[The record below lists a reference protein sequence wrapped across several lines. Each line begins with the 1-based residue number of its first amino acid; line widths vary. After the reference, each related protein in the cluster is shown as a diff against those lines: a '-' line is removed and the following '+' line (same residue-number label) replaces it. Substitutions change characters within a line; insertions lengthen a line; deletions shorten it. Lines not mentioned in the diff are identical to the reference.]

1 MNSDPI
7 QVSIQIIFYL
17 LLILLV
23 ISIYCTIMSF
33 TFLSFNDRKYRII
46 LKDVL
51 SLIIIP
57 IIVNIFLNKMPYSQL
72 RLNLAILIILILY
85 YIFIDIAEFGVNR
98 SSLAIEY
105 FIVSLVM
112 VILLLFVLVALSIF
126 LLNIFGFIKFN

>member
-46 LKDVL
+46 LKDIL

-57 IIVNIFLNKMPYSQL
+57 IIVNIFSNKMPYSQL
-72 RLNLAILIILILY
+72 RLNLAILAILILY
-85 YIFIDIAEFGVNR
+85 YIFIDIAEFGATN
-98 SSLAIEY
+98 SK
-105 FIVSLVM
+105 
-112 VILLLFVLVALSIF
+112 SIF
-126 LLNIFGFIKFN
+126 SCH